1 MSYTKIKITGIIE
14 VKTGLH
20 IGGDDSFSAI
30 GSIDSPVVR
39 DPLTRDPV
47 IPGSTLKGKMRS
59 LLAREFGSIPCAGAR
74 GFENEEPEIK
84 RLFGSSEKGSDA
96 AGVGMQMSRLQFSDC
111 FLVNKKTLPQIFE
124 NKFENTIDRLT
135 SVANPRQIERVVR
148 GSEFLFELI
157 YNVEDA
163 DEAQEDFENIRKA
176 IDLLENDYLG
186 GGGSRGNGRVL
197 FKDLTTKVVT
207 GDKSFAIPTLR

>member
-59 LLAREFGSIPCAGAR
+59 LLARV
-74 GFENEEPEIK
+74 K
-84 RLFGSSEKGSDA
+84 REVMLLGLACRCRACNS
-96 AGVGMQMSRLQFSDC
+96 
-111 FLVNKKTLPQIFE
+111 
-124 NKFENTIDRLT
+124 
-135 SVANPRQIERVVR
+135 
-148 GSEFLFELI
+148 
-157 YNVEDA
+157 
-163 DEAQEDFENIRKA
+163 A
-176 IDLLENDYLG
+176 IA
-186 GGGSRGNGRVL
+186 
-197 FKDLTTKVVT
+197 FW
-207 GDKSFAIPTLR
+207 